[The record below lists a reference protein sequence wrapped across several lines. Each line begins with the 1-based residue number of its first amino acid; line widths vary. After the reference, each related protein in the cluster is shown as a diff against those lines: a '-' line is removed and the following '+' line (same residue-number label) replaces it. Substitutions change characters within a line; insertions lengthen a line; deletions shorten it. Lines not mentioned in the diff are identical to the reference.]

1 MSSKTTNKG
10 VAWLYNEV
18 CALLDIWADQEIQ
31 QQLAGRLHNMCI
43 YEKISKRLADLGI
56 HRTGEQCREKIKK
69 LRRDYKT
76 VVDNNYSPAFARK
89 MLGCYDKVHEIFG
102 KCTVIKPSF
111 VIESIVYN
119 ENFSQSKRGIETDES
134 GSQTIKDCPVSESQK
149 PKCTISQQRVKTDSS
164 DTSQRDTAGEK
175 KVKPDSSSQAIQID
189 TTCEKEVKTDSLNTI
204 HIDTIGEQKVKTD
217 FSSASNPT
225 IKKDPTNF
233 RNAFET
239 MKIKYSDQKTD
250 WNSFKRRI
258 ERRLEKQKFLH
269 NKILKRQ
276 AVLHNRFIGL
286 ERKKFIDEMEQEHQ
300 RLSMLE
306 TEREKHNEQ
315 EINLFKSMLQ
325 MMAEKQGVKLSFQCE
340 NVG

>member
-10 VAWLYNEV
+10 VAWLYSEI

-43 YEKISKRLADLGI
+43 YEKISKKLGDLGI

-102 KCTVIKPSF
+102 KCTVVKPSF

-119 ENFSQSKRGIETDES
+119 ETFSQSKREVKTDES
-134 GSQTIKDCPVSESQK
+134 GSKTIKDCPVLESEK
-149 PKCTISQQRVKTDSS
+149 TKYTTSQQKIKIHSPDTSQRGTDGNKNVKPDSLHLTQINTVCQEKVKTDSS
-164 DTSQRDTAGEK
+164 D
-175 KVKPDSSSQAIQID
+175 
-189 TTCEKEVKTDSLNTI
+189 CI
-204 HIDTIGEQKVKTD
+204 HLDTISEQKVKTD
-217 FSSASNPT
+217 FASASST
-225 IKKDPTNF
+225 SIKKDRTNF

-239 MKIKYSDQKTD
+239 MKVKYSNQKTD
-250 WNSFKRRI
+250 WSLFKKRI
-258 ERRLEKQKFLH
+258 EKRLEKQKFLH

-276 AVLHNRFIGL
+276 AVLHNRFIDL
-286 ERKKFIDEMEQEHQ
+286 ERKKFINEMEQEHQ
-300 RLSMLE
+300 RLSMIE
-306 TEREKHNEQ
+306 TERQKHSEQ
-315 EINLFKSMLQ
+315 EINLFKSILQ

-340 NVG
+340 DIG

>member
-43 YEKISKRLADLGI
+43 YEKISKRLADLDI

-102 KCTVIKPSF
+102 KCTVVKPSF
-111 VIESIVYN
+111 VIESLVYN
-119 ENFSQSKRGIETDES
+119 ENFLQTKKGDETDES
-134 GSQTIKDCPVSESQK
+134 CSQTITEHSIYEETSNYKIIYQNVES
-149 PKCTISQQRVKTDSS
+149 DSS
-164 DTSQRDTAGEK
+164 DKT
-175 KVKPDSSSQAIQID
+175 QIGTVD
-189 TTCEKEVKTDSLNTI
+189 EENIKTDSL
-204 HIDTIGEQKVKTD
+204 DTICIGTISEQKFKKD
-217 FSSASNPT
+217 FSQTSNLG
-225 IKKDPTNF
+225 IKKKQTNF

-239 MKIKYSDQKTD
+239 LKIKHSEQKTD
-250 WNSFKRRI
+250 WNTFKRLI
-258 ERRLEKQKFLH
+258 ERRLEKQKILH
-269 NKILKRQ
+269 NKISKRHT
-276 AVLHNRFIGL
+276 VLHNRFIEL
-286 ERKKFIDEMEQEHQ
+286 ERKQFIDEMEQQHQ

-306 TEREKHNEQ
+306 TERQKHNEQ
-315 EINLFKSMLQ
+315 EINLFKSLLQ
-325 MMAEKQGVKLSFQCE
+325 MTAEKQGVKLSFQQK
-340 NVG
+340 NVIG